1 MESSD
6 TARRQPFFRFSIL
19 VLLFGLSTVLL
30 TWKPPTVPRTKI
42 RVLSGSMAPF
52 LRGPH
57 LKFICESCSF
67 SYDTDPVLVS
77 SQTYSRCPNCGH
89 MNETDGIAHQGDV
102 VSLFEGDSVQPS
114 RWDVIAFRRNPDR
127 IQEGESDV
135 AIKRVVGL
143 PGETVAFEGG
153 ELYLNDELYQKDFGE
168 FFTLS
173 TLVHD
178 SDFKPSNFDPADE
191 QEYVE
196 APAGQYNKQGSN
208 WTFQNSQW
216 TCTPVSDDFD
226 TWLQYHQQYVVNGL
240 VFPAEIS
247 VGSYMLDFNPYNQH
261 ADRFP
266 MYHVYDL
273 LAHVIIETDGLQ
285 RLGLRVSDVVLDL
298 QISDGK
304 YAIKQYGGEDVS
316 LQSVG
321 PIDSGAVQLRL
332 GRIDGK
338 AWLQVGD
345 RDPVSFDMPLIEAL
359 EDRDQDW
366 VNLVPLSLAAG
377 GGRVSLQ
384 RFLLY
389 RDVYWLDAESRNEL
403 FKFPNALSN
412 GEWFVVGDNLVQ
424 SVDSR
429 HWRVPVTRKQL
440 LSLVKRVNLE

>member
-6 TARRQPFFRFSIL
+6 TGRRQPFFRLSIL

-30 TWKPPTVPRTKI
+30 TWKPPTVQHTKT

-67 SYDTDPVLVS
+67 SYDTDPVLVN

-89 MNETDGIAHQGDV
+89 MNKTDGIAHQGDAV
-102 VSLFEGDSVQPS
+102 RLFEGDSLEPS

-127 IQEGESDV
+127 VQQGESDV
-135 AIKRVVGL
+135 AVKRVIGL

-153 ELYLNDELYQKDFGE
+153 ELYLNDKLYQKDFGE

-178 SDFKPSNFDPADE
+178 SYFKPSGFDPADE

-216 TCTPVSDDFD
+216 TCNSGSDNFD
-226 TWLQYHQQYVVNGL
+226 TWLQYHQQDVVNGL

-247 VGSYMLDFNPYNQH
+247 VGSYVLDFNSYNQH
-261 ADRFP
+261 TDRSS
-266 MYHVYDL
+266 MHHVYDL

-304 YAIKQYGGEDVS
+304 GAIKQYGGPDVS
-316 LQSVG
+316 LLSLG
-321 PIDSGAVQLRL
+321 PIHSGTVQLRL

-345 RDPVSFDMPLIEAL
+345 RDPVSFDMPLLKAL
-359 EDRDQDW
+359 GDRDQNW
-366 VNLVPLSLAAG
+366 VNLVPLSVAASG
-377 GGRVSLQ
+377 GKVSLQ

-389 RDVYWLDAESRNEL
+389 RDVYWLDAENGNERCT
-403 FKFPNALSN
+403 FPNVLSD

-429 HWRVPVTRKQL
+429 HWRTPVTRNQL
-440 LSLVKRVNLE
+440 ISLVKRTSLE